1 MAKAKKEKE
10 LNVPVDAEVLN
21 GCDFCMQFDYDEPH
35 IIGAS
40 ENADGVMEIVLKSYM
55 DVGITFKCPDTG
67 KKLRLFARP
76 LSDKGK
82 KILEEQ
88 EVTTDHRL

>member
-1 MAKAKKEKE
+1 MAKKKTEIPKE
-10 LNVPVDAEVLN
+10 IEIYTE

-35 IIGAS
+35 VVGAS
-40 ENADGVMEIVLKSYM
+40 PDGDGGLEIVLKAYQ
-55 DVGITFKCPDTG
+55 DAGITFVCPTTG
-67 KKLRLFARP
+67 KKLRLFSRP

-88 EVTTDHRL
+88 EVATDYRL

>member
-1 MAKAKKEKE
+1 MAKSKKEKE

-88 EVTTDHRL
+88 EVATDHRL

>member
-1 MAKAKKEKE
+1 MAKKKEE
-10 LNVPVDAEVLN
+10 LNLPVNAEALD

-35 IIGAS
+35 VIGAS
-40 ENADGVMEIVLKSYM
+40 ENSDGVMEIVLKSYM
-55 DVGITFKCPDTG
+55 DVGITFLCPNTG

-82 KILEEQ
+82 QILEMQEQ
-88 EVTTDHRL
+88 PNQ

>member
-1 MAKAKKEKE
+1 
-10 LNVPVDAEVLN
+10 
-21 GCDFCMQFDYDEPH
+21 
-35 IIGAS
+35 
-40 ENADGVMEIVLKSYM
+40 MEIVLKSYM

-82 KILEEQ
+82 RILEEQ
-88 EVTTDHRL
+88 ENQAKDDSSTGVNSKD

>member
-10 LNVPVDAEVLN
+10 LNVPKGVEVLN
-21 GCDFCMQFDYDEPH
+21 GCDFCMQFDYDDPH
-35 IIGAS
+35 VIGAS
-40 ENADGVMEIVLKSYM
+40 SEADGSMEIVLKSYM
-55 DVGITFKCPDTG
+55 DVGITFVCPDTQ

-82 KILEEQ
+82 RILEEQ
-88 EVTTDHRL
+88 ENQATN

>member
-10 LNVPVDAEVLN
+10 VKLNVPEGVEVFD
-21 GCDFCMQFDYDEPH
+21 GCDFCMQFDYDDPH
-35 IIGAS
+35 VIGAS
-40 ENADGVMEIVLKSYM
+40 SEADGSMEIVLKSYM
-55 DVGITFKCPDTG
+55 DAGITFICPDTK

-88 EVTTDHRL
+88 ENQAS

>member
-1 MAKAKKEKE
+1 MAKKKTEIPKE
-10 LNVPVDAEVLN
+10 IQVYTE

-35 IIGAS
+35 VVGAS
-40 ENADGVMEIVLKSYM
+40 PDGDGGLEIVLKAYQ
-55 DVGITFKCPDTG
+55 DAGITFVCPNTG

-82 KILEEQ
+82 QILDSQEQ
-88 EVTTDHRL
+88 QSQ

>member
-1 MAKAKKEKE
+1 MAKSKKEKE
-10 LNVPVDAEVLN
+10 IKLNVPEGVEVFH
-21 GCDFCMQFDYDEPH
+21 GCDFCMQFDYDDPH
-35 IIGAS
+35 VIGAS
-40 ENADGVMEIVLKSYM
+40 SEADGSMEIVLKSYM
-55 DVGITFKCPDTG
+55 DVGITFMCPDTK

-88 EVTTDHRL
+88 ENQAIK

>member
-1 MAKAKKEKE
+1 MAKKKEKE
-10 LNVPVDAEVLN
+10 LNLPTNAEVLD

-35 IIGAS
+35 VIGAS
-40 ENADGVMEIVLKSYM
+40 ENSDGVMEIVLKSYM
-55 DVGITFKCPDTG
+55 DVGITFLCPNTG

-82 KILEEQ
+82 QILEMQEEQ
-88 EVTTDHRL
+88 NNQK